1 MAGEKR
7 MKDLYTIYKMG
18 KGYMHYLELS
28 PAQVKKLTIDGNK
41 RVICTLAGTIR
52 LHAAVMKTKEGMY
65 YVMIGSKYL
74 RQLQLSVGKQVK
86 ATFIIDKSELQFPM
100 PEELAEVLR
109 TDPDAEVVFNRLTP
123 GNKRGLMALVNM
135 VKSMDKRIER
145 ALLIAE
151 KIKKGVH
158 SPNMVMKK

>member
-74 RQLQLSVGKQVK
+74 RQLQLSVGNQVK

-109 TDPDAEVVFNRLTP
+109 TDPDAELVFNRLTP

-158 SPNMVMKK
+158 SPQMVMKK

>member
-1 MAGEKR
+1 
-7 MKDLYTIYKMG
+7 MKDLYTIAKMG

-28 PAQVKKLTIDGNK
+28 PALVKRLTIGGNK
-41 RVICTLAGTIR
+41 RVICTLTGTIR

-74 RQLQLSVGKQVK
+74 RQLQLVAGKQVK
-86 ATFIIDKSELQFPM
+86 ATFTIDTSELQFPM

-109 TDPDAEVVFNRLTP
+109 TDPEAEVVFNRLTP

-135 VKSMDKRIER
+135 VKSVDKKIER

-151 KIKKGVH
+151 KIKRGVH
-158 SPNMVMKK
+158 SPQQIMMKDR

>member
-18 KGYMHYLELS
+18 KGYMHYLELP
-28 PAQVKKLTIDGNK
+28 PAQVKKLTAGGNK
-41 RVICTLAGTIR
+41 RIVCTLAGTIR

-74 RQLQLSVGKQVK
+74 RQLQLSVGNQVK

-109 TDPDAEVVFNRLTP
+109 TDPDAELVFNRLTP

-158 SPNMVMKK
+158 SPQMVMKK